1 MNPTKLLIGFVPW
14 ALFGLLTHLQIQEI
28 AGVAAALA
36 AVTSLVILVV
46 QSRGGVKIIDAT
58 SMVVFA
64 LLAVVGFG
72 VPGGAAW
79 ITAYGRSSAAF
90 ALALVMLVSAVTVPF
105 SQQYARESV
114 PEAYWHT
121 ARFRAVNRTISA
133 LWGGLLLVMA
143 LSHTVAAVLLADGV
157 GGGQVLLNWVLPVLL
172 VVWGVKRTRALSGQT
187 PAPEPVSAG
196 RR

>member
-64 LLAVVGFG
+64 LLSVVGFG

>member
-1 MNPTKLLIGFVPW
+1 MNPAKLLIGFVPW

-90 ALALVMLVSAVTVPF
+90 ALA
-105 SQQYARESV
+105 RESRLPIIV
-114 PEAYWHT
+114 GSVHAPSSVT
-121 ARFRAVNRTISA
+121 AILNGRAAQMRI
-133 LWGGLLLVMA
+133 
-143 LSHTVAAVLLADGV
+143 
-157 GGGQVLLNWVLPVLL
+157 
-172 VVWGVKRTRALSGQT
+172 
-187 PAPEPVSAG
+187 APE
-196 RR
+196 